1 MFKIFSSQLSKMQN
15 HLSLNNWRQLQK
27 LEQEQDNDDI
37 PSFHHLFYRWKF
49 FRFYEISAQ
58 RYFEPLVA
66 DMYGLSSSTVSAFRE
81 INATSITSDYG
92 KSLRFEIRALIDKYE
107 FLLSETNQSVS
118 EVKERDLMM
127 RSMSHP
133 KQGRIHGFLSRV
145 RLGRG
150 HI

>member
-1 MFKIFSSQLSKMQN
+1 MFKKKSGYFFLTVIEYAESP
-15 HLSLNNWRQLQK
+15 LNNLRQLQK

-81 INATSITSDYG
+81 INATSTSSDYG
-92 KSLRFEIRALIDKYE
+92 KSLRFEIRALINKYDY
-107 FLLSETNQSVS
+107 LLSETNQSVS
-118 EVKERDLMM
+118 EV
-127 RSMSHP
+127 
-133 KQGRIHGFLSRV
+133 
-145 RLGRG
+145 
-150 HI
+150 